1 MGRNSKRIRAVKRL
15 FSPEV
20 FIWFYPL
27 LLIVPN
33 IALDFTESYSALAK
47 VCNIALPLGVYVL
60 MMGVWRNAGRTGVLV
75 LFPALLYGA
84 FQIVLLF
91 LYGESIIAV
100 DMLLNVFT
108 TNVKEATELLSNL
121 VSAITTICL
130 VYIPAIIWGAIFA
143 VTKRFPSGVTR
154 YKARVVGCIISVLG
168 GFFMIASYL
177 YVPGFDVTR
186 EIFPINVAR
195 NTITAVGRAI
205 ATEHYH
211 ETSAGFKYNAVS
223 THPAEDKEIYVL
235 VIGETSRA
243 DNWQLLGYDRPT
255 NPGLSKRSDIVT
267 FSKALSES
275 NTTHKSVPMLLSGL
289 SAENFKDSIYVSKSI
304 ISAFKEAGY
313 ATTFLSN
320 QGRNRS
326 FIDFYADEA
335 DKTVFLRDNGKSHY
349 DTELIK
355 PMKEFIAKS
364 NCGKVFI
371 VLHTYGSHFNYID
384 RYPAE
389 ASFFKPDKQALAES
403 RNRSRLINAYDNTI
417 VQTDRLL
424 DEIMNILEGEEC
436 CSSMIYVS
444 DHGEDIFDDERDR
457 FLHASPA
464 PTYYQIHVP
473 MVIWMSSEFRKK
485 YPSKFHIAQLNKDK
499 DISSSKIV
507 FNTMLH
513 LAGISTD
520 NYDATMALS
529 DSAFHSYPRVYVN
542 DYNDVTSLENA
553 GLKKYDFVKLESK
566 GISYK

>member
-1 MGRNSKRIRAVKRL
+1 MYRDSKRLNAVKRL

-33 IALDFTESYSALAK
+33 IALDFTEPYSVLAK
-47 VCNIALPLGVYVL
+47 ICNVTLPLGVYIIL
-60 MMGVWRNAGRTGVLV
+60 MGIWHNVGRTGVLV
-75 LFPALLYGA
+75 LFPVLFYGA

-100 DMLLNVFT
+100 DMLLNVLT

-121 VSAITTICL
+121 ASAIATICL
-130 VYIPAIIWGAIFA
+130 IYIPALIWGTILA
-143 VTKRFPSGVTR
+143 VTKRFPSGIIR
-154 YKARVVGCIISVLG
+154 YKARVIGYVISVLG
-168 GFFMIASYL
+168 ILLMIVSYL
-177 YVPGFDVTR
+177 YAPGFTVSR
-186 EIFPINVAR
+186 EIFPINVVS
-195 NTITAVGRAI
+195 NTITAVERAV
-205 ATEHYH
+205 ATKHYH
-211 ETSAGFKYNAVS
+211 ETSADFKYNAVS
-223 THPAEDKEIYVL
+223 THPVEDKEIYVL

-255 NPGLSKRSDIVT
+255 NPRLSKRSDIVS
-267 FSKALSES
+267 FSKVLSES

-289 SAENFKDSIYVSKSI
+289 SAENFKDSIYIHKSI

-313 ATTFLSN
+313 ATAFLSN

-335 DKTVFLRDNGKSHY
+335 DKTVFLRDNSKKHY
-349 DTELIK
+349 DSELIK
-355 PMKEFIAKS
+355 PMKEFIAES
-364 NCGKVFI
+364 DCGKVLI
-371 VLHTYGSHFNYID
+371 VLHMYGSHFNYID

-403 RNRSRLINAYDNTI
+403 GNRPRLINAYDNTI

-424 DEIMNILEGEEC
+424 DEILNILEGKKC
-436 CSSMIYVS
+436 CSSLIYVS
-444 DHGEDIFDDERDR
+444 DHGEDIFDDKRDR
-457 FLHASPA
+457 FLHASPV

-473 MVIWMSSEFRKK
+473 MMIWMSSKFREE
-485 YPSKFHIAQLNKDK
+485 YSLKFNIARLNRDK
-499 DISSSKIV
+499 DISSSKTV

-513 LAGISTD
+513 LAGISTS
-520 NYDATMALS
+520 NYDATKALS
-529 DSAFHSYPRVYVN
+529 DSAFRSYPRVYVN
-542 DYNDVTSLENA
+542 DYNEMTSLENS
-553 GLKKYDFVKLESK
+553 GLMECDFVKLDSK